1 MNINIIHANCDPS
14 LAKNRELPLNAYLV
28 TYVCEGEVQYDVAQ
42 GDGRVSIFDHYYD
55 KYGEVKGIEW
65 TDGRISPK
73 FWNYQPPVEKKKK
86 R

>member
-14 LAKNRELPLNAYLV
+14 LAKNRELPLNSYLV